1 MDGIITEWQEK
12 VPYFKNAIKD
22 NVGGYN
28 EESPSKIVAEEIVK
42 YISKEMK
49 KSLIKPEFKKELK
62 SLLNWVFYYLWFIP
76 NILTKGYTFM
86 RKNINQKNSKNSM
99 NYLDHT

>member
-1 MDGIITEWQEK
+1 MKSLHQ
-12 VPYFKNAIKD
+12 
-22 NVGGYN
+22 
-28 EESPSKIVAEEIVK
+28 KIVAEEIVK

-76 NILTKGYTFM
+76 NSTALKWYTFM
-86 RKNINQKNSKNSM
+86 RKNINQKNSKKQYELFRPHLNHYFH
-99 NYLDHT
+99 NYKEVEL